1 MRKFMFL
8 LAGCTAVAHGQSG
21 GRVQGKV
28 VAEGSGQPLQASV
41 MVVAAGAGVR
51 LNTVRADE
59 EGTFAIEA
67 PVGRAQI
74 VAYAEGYASEQ
85 VQVTVHPGRG
95 NANVSFSLKAAGSVS
110 GRVVDA
116 AGNGVAGARVWLQYR
131 GEVNFWRSSDEVGG
145 DETDASGFFRVP
157 VVAQGKPFVLH
168 AEADGWL
175 LSSSQTMFLRTPAM
189 TEVLLLLS
197 RRGTT
202 VSGRVLD
209 AGGRPVANAE
219 VQLRAVPA
227 DHVFSTEQRQS
238 IAFARTMNRS
248 TRTEDDG
255 SFVFRGVPGG
265 RVVVAAH
272 AKDLRGNVEVEAAS
286 DLRVDVTVR

>member
-1 MRKFMFL
+1 MCKFML
-8 LAGCTAVAHGQSG
+8 LAVCASAAHAQSG
-21 GRVQGKV
+21 GIGPGRV
-28 VAEGSGQPLQASV
+28 VAEGSGQPLHASV
-41 MVVAAGAGVR
+41 TVVAQGAGVR
-51 LNTVRADE
+51 MNSVRADDQ
-59 EGTFAIEA
+59 GAFAIEA
-67 PVGRAQI
+67 PVGRAI
-74 VAYAEGYASEQ
+74 VVAQADGYASEQ
-85 VQVTVHPGRG
+85 VQVMVHPGRG
-95 NANVSFSLKAAGSVS
+95 NANVSFALKAAGSVS

-145 DETDASGFFRVP
+145 DETDPSGFFRVP
-157 VVAQGKPFVLH
+157 VVGQGKPFVLH

-175 LSSSQTMFLRTPAM
+175 LSSSQTMLLRTPAL

-202 VSGRVLD
+202 IAGRVLD
-209 AGGRPVANAE
+209 AGGRPVSNAE

-227 DHVFSTEQRQS
+227 DHVFSAEQRQS

-248 TRTEDDG
+248 TRTAGDG
-255 SFVFRGVPGG
+255 SYVFRGVPVG

-272 AKDLRGNVEVEAAS
+272 AHDLRGIDEVQAAVDS
-286 DLRVDVTVR
+286 RVDVTLR